1 MAHETF
7 FPTLDEVL
15 YLHAA
20 LLARHGGAPG
30 VRDLGLVESA
40 LARPRSGY
48 YASLSEQAAALLQ
61 SFARNHAFVDGN
73 KRVAWAIG
81 CVFLRVN
88 GYKVVVDADHAE
100 SFLIGRV
107 IGAHAPIDE
116 IRDWLEARMKPVG
129 G

>member
-48 YASLSEQAAALLQ
+48 YASLSEQASALLQ

-73 KRVAWAIG
+73 KRVAWAIA

-88 GYKVVVDADHAE
+88 GYVVVVDADDAE
-100 SFLIGRV
+100 RFLIERV
-107 IGAHAPIDE
+107 IGSHAEIDE
-116 IRDWLEARMKPVG
+116 IRGWLEARMAPASG
-129 G
+129 